1 MALPAFAADDK
12 AWVGCYHRGP
22 IDNVTAHRQMA
33 DKSNKLKARL
43 PRGFS
48 DRTPA
53 EIAATRRMLETIRT
67 VYERYGFEPGE
78 TPAIEYSD
86 ALGKFLPDQ
95 DRPNEGV
102 FSFQD
107 DDEQWLSLRYD
118 LTAPLARYVAENFD
132 ALPKPY
138 RSYRFG
144 WVFRNEKPGP
154 GRFRQFM
161 QFDADTVGSASP
173 AADAEICM
181 MAADTMEALGIPRGS
196 YVVKVNNRKVLDGV
210 LESIGIGGEKDENKR
225 LAVLRAI
232 DKLDR
237 LGAQAV
243 GQLLQDGRKDDSGDF
258 TKGAGLNHAQTNL
271 VLNYLGYASST
282 DRETLNNLS
291 ESVKASALGRDGVH
305 ELTQIAGLCSAG
317 GYGHDQIMI
326 DPSVVRGLEYYTGP
340 VYEIELTFPIEGE
353 DGKPVRFGSVAGG
366 GRYDGLVARF
376 RGEAVPATGF
386 SIGVSRLMAAL
397 QHLGK
402 IDTKPEPGPVVVT
415 VFPDVPIA
423 EYQRMV
429 ATLRDAEY
437 APGKKIRAELYLGSG
452 KFGAQMKY
460 ADKRGSPCVVI
471 QGGNE
476 KAKGEIQ
483 IKDLVLGAEIA
494 GLSKDRDDY
503 MKKQAEAQ
511 FAVNES
517 ELVEAVKKVLAR
529 NNVNWG

>member
-1 MALPAFAADDK
+1 
-12 AWVGCYHRGP
+12 
-22 IDNVTAHRQMA
+22 MA
-33 DKSNKLKARL
+33 DKSDKTNKLKARL
-43 PRGFS
+43 PRGLA
-48 DRTPA
+48 DRGPA
-53 EIAATRRMLETIRT
+53 EIAATRRMLETIRA
-67 VYERYGFEPGE
+67 VYERYGFEPVE
-78 TPAIEYSD
+78 TPAIEYTD

-132 ALPKPY
+132 SLPKPY
-138 RSYRFG
+138 RSYREG

-196 YVVKVNNRKVLDGV
+196 YVVKVNNRKALDGV
-210 LESIGIGGEKDENKR
+210 LEAIGLGGEANAGKR
-225 LAVLRAI
+225 LTVLRAI

-237 LGAQAV
+237 LGLVAV
-243 GQLLQDGRKDDSGDF
+243 RALLGEGRKDESGDY
-258 TKGAGLNHAQTNL
+258 TKGAGLGAADTET
-271 VLNYLGYASST
+271 VLGLIEDKG
-282 DRETLNNLS
+282 DWRETI
-291 ESVKASALGRDGVH
+291 ASADIRLAKSGIGQVGVE
-305 ELTQIAGLCSAG
+305 ELESIAKLVEAAG
-317 GYGHDQIMI
+317 YQDRVVINT
-326 DPSVVRGLEYYTGP
+326 SVVRGLEYYTGP
-340 VYEIELTFPIEGE
+340 VYEVELTFETKDEHGDPI
-353 DGKPVRFGSVAGG
+353 RLGSVGGG
-366 GRYDGLVARF
+366 GRYDGLIERF
-376 RGEAVPATGF
+376 RGEPVPATGF

-402 IDTKPEPGPVVVT
+402 VATEPEPGPVVVT

-423 EYQRMV
+423 NYQRMV
-429 ATLRDAEY
+429 ARLRDAEY
-437 APGKKIRAELYLGSG
+437 APGKKIRAELYLGGG

-476 KAKGEIQ
+476 KEKGEVQ
-483 IKDLVLGAEIA
+483 IKDLILGAEIA
-494 GLSKDRDDY
+494 GLSKDREDY
-503 MKKQAEAQ
+503 LKKQAEAQ
-511 FAVNES
+511 FAVRED
-517 ELVEAVKKVLAR
+517 EVVEAVRKVLAR
-529 NNVNWG
+529 HNVKWG